1 MFCPRILIL
10 GVNGMLGHS
19 LMRYFCNTDKYQ
31 VFGTVRDASHKNFLN
46 SYQNLSLLSDVDVN
60 ENNMLQHVFE
70 KTKPDFVFN
79 CVGVVKQLTESKD
92 ALISIPLN
100 SLLPHRLAKLCS
112 FFGCR
117 LIHISTDCVFSGTKG
132 QYSENDPPDALDLY
146 GRSKL
151 LGEVDYDNAITL
163 RTSLIGHELR
173 GARSLVDWFLAQKD
187 SVIGFKKAVF
197 SGLPTVEIARVIE
210 NYVLPHSGLHGVY
223 HLSVDPIT
231 KYDLLLMVRDVY
243 GKKIEIIQDDSL
255 VIDRSLD
262 STRFRQAT
270 GFAPKP
276 WPELVQAMHHFR

>member
-19 LMRYFCNTDKYQ
+19 LMRYFCNADKYR
-31 VFGTVRDASHKNFLN
+31 VFGTVRDASYKNFLN
-46 SYQNLSLLSDVDVN
+46 SYQNFSLLSDVNVN
-60 ENNMLQHVFE
+60 EDDILQHVFE

-79 CVGVVKQLTESKD
+79 CVGVVKQLTQSND
-92 ALISIPLN
+92 ALIAIPLN

-132 QYSENDPPDALDLY
+132 QYTENDPPDALDLY

-151 LGEVDYDNAITL
+151 LGEVDYDNTITL

-173 GARSLVDWFLAQKD
+173 GARSLVDWFLAQEG
-187 SVIGFKKAVF
+187 SVLGFKRAIF

-210 NYVLPHSGLHGVY
+210 DYVLPHSRLHGVY

-231 KYDLLLMVRDVY
+231 KYDLLLMVKDVY
-243 GKKIEIIQDDSL
+243 GKQIEIIQDDSL

-262 STRFRQAT
+262 STRFRQET
-270 GFAPKP
+270 GFEPKP

>member
-1 MFCPRILIL
+1 MFYPRILIL

-19 LMRYFCNTDKYQ
+19 LMRYFCNADKYQ
-31 VFGTVRDASHKNFLN
+31 VFGTVRDASYENFLN
-46 SYQNLSLLSDVDVN
+46 SYQNFSLLSDVNVN
-60 ENNMLQHVFE
+60 EDDILQHVFE

-79 CVGVVKQLTESKD
+79 CVGVVKQLTQSND
-92 ALISIPLN
+92 ALIAIPLN

-132 QYSENDPPDALDLY
+132 QYTENDPPDALDLY

-151 LGEVDYDNAITL
+151 LGEVDYDNTITL

-173 GARSLVDWFLAQKD
+173 GARSLVDWFLAQEG
-187 SVIGFKKAVF
+187 SVLGFKRAIF

-210 NYVLPHSGLHGVY
+210 DYVLPHSRLHGVY

-231 KYDLLLMVRDVY
+231 KYDLLLMVKDVY
-243 GKKIEIIQDDSL
+243 GKQIEIIQDDSL

-262 STRFRQAT
+262 STRFRQET
-270 GFAPKP
+270 GFEPKP

>member
-1 MFCPRILIL
+1 M
-10 GVNGMLGHS
+10 
-19 LMRYFCNTDKYQ
+19 
-31 VFGTVRDASHKNFLN
+31 
-46 SYQNLSLLSDVDVN
+46 
-60 ENNMLQHVFE
+60 
-70 KTKPDFVFN
+70 
-79 CVGVVKQLTESKD
+79 
-92 ALISIPLN
+92 
-100 SLLPHRLAKLCS
+100 
-112 FFGCR
+112 
-117 LIHISTDCVFSGTKG
+117 
-132 QYSENDPPDALDLY
+132 
-146 GRSKL
+146 
-151 LGEVDYDNAITL
+151 
-163 RTSLIGHELR
+163 
-173 GARSLVDWFLAQKD
+173 DWFLAQKD